1 MGAVDINIESISS
14 DSEVCDEECNTVIG
28 SIRKHSRVAATIS
41 DRGDTISTLKP
52 EKSRAV
58 LQRQVLMAELTVTD
72 IRDRV
77 STELLRQNSGGT
89 DGKIK

>member
-1 MGAVDINIESISS
+1 MKSISS
-14 DSEVCDEECNTVIG
+14 DSEVCDEECNHTVIG
-28 SIRKHSRVAATIS
+28 SIRKHSCVAATIS
-41 DRGDTISTLKP
+41 DRGDTKATLKP
-52 EKSRAV
+52 EKSQAV

-77 STELLRQNSGGT
+77 STEVLRQNSGRA